1 MPDPAPHPRAAPA
14 PKQRVVEAMD
24 ALFNRGDVDAVEQF
38 VHPQFLNH
46 EAARHRPN
54 GCEGMRQTIEWLHA
68 AFADL
73 HLAVDDVIAEHDK
86 VVARVTMT
94 GHHTGQLMGMPATGR
109 SFSVQHIHI
118 FRVADGKLVEHWA
131 NRNDLG
137 LISQLGL
144 MPELRNHR

>member
-1 MPDPAPHPRAAPA
+1 MQTR
-14 PKQRVVEAMD
+14 PKEHVVDAMD

-46 EAARHRPN
+46 EAARHRPR
-54 GCEGMRQTIEWLHA
+54 GPEGMRHTIEWLHA

-86 VVARVTMT
+86 VAARVTMT
-94 GHHTGQLMGMPATGR
+94 GHHTGRLMGMPATGR

-118 FRVADGKLVEHWA
+118 FRLADGKLVEHWA

>member
-1 MPDPAPHPRAAPA
+1 MMRSE

-24 ALFNRGDVDAVEQF
+24 VLFNRGDVDAVEQF

-46 EAARHRPN
+46 EAARHRPR
-54 GCEGMRQTIEWLHA
+54 GPEGMRQTIDWLRA

-86 VVARVTMT
+86 VAARVTMT
-94 GHHTGQLMGMPATGR
+94 GHHTGRLMGMPATGR

-118 FRVADGKLVEHWA
+118 FRIADGKLVERCA
-131 NRNDLG
+131 NRYDLG
-137 LISQLGL
+137 LMSQRGL
-144 MPELRNHR
+144 MPGLHKHR